1 MQQQTMR
8 TAPRAIDQ
16 TNAAMS
22 CKDGRPPVIHT
33 HTHMSINHPVPVLPP
48 RLPVCIH
55 AGPDIGPITQ
65 ASPSLAIRVAD
76 R

>member
-33 HTHMSINHPVPVLPP
+33 HTHMSIHHPVPVHFPP
-48 RLPVCIH
+48 SAFMQAPIL
-55 AGPDIGPITQ
+55 GP
-65 ASPSLAIRVAD
+65 SPKPHPLWRSA
-76 R
+76 